1 MRRKSVSAS
10 SGEQV
15 STIADIS
22 FGTQQ
27 EIVSLTQAK
36 QKIGQNIEKDELYHA
51 DLLTKII
58 ETEAVFI
65 DLIDK
70 KKKTEDALIG
80 LNQKRVEAEII
91 LSSISKEINVLKE
104 KKYTYENE
112 ESEILSSFEKRKV
125 SLEKAI
131 TTLEASYSERNR
143 DLQNVFNKKT
153 DELASLLKE
162 KETLELNKKHIRDD
176 IDALIIQKSEIEKKN
191 EVVRSLQ
198 IDEEVLRIAIENTKI
213 ALTEIET
220 EVYEKAKELNRK
232 KELIA
237 EAEKT
242 LTTKA
247 SALETIDSMLEF
259 RRRKQ
264 EVAEAKKLIGDS

>member
-191 EVVRSLQ
+191 EVVLSLQ